1 MGPARPGRQRAPAGN
16 LTPDWQW
23 YDGNTMPTLTFK
35 VSPAEARR
43 IRAKARAEKC
53 TLSAFLRTR
62 VLETN
67 PVRRRKIIIKK
78 HPVSGLRYDA
88 TPGQAVT
95 QAEID
100 ACLADF
106 P

>member
-1 MGPARPGRQRAPAGN
+1 
-16 LTPDWQW
+16 
-23 YDGNTMPTLTFK
+23 MPTLTFK
-35 VSPAEARR
+35 VSPEEARA
-43 IRAKARAEKC
+43 IRAKARAEKR

-62 VLETN
+62 VLEN
-67 PVRRRKIIIKK
+67 KPARPRKLVVKK
-78 HPVSGLRYDA
+78 HPESGLRYDA
-88 TPGQAVT
+88 TPGRPVT